1 MMVHSDGEDEEE
13 DEYDDEDEE
22 GSDDYEPGMLAVSK
36 CHDGSLR
43 WRE

>member
-13 DEYDDEDEE
+13 DEYDDEDEDEE
-22 GSDDYEPGMLAVSK
+22 GSDDYEPGMLAVGK

-43 WRE
+43 W